1 MGKYRIHIAFLHQ
14 FAPIQ
19 NGNVGADLAD
29 HGHFVGDDH
38 DGDAQRAVELF
49 QQIEDLM
56 NVKGI
61 GRAKYD
67 AIADLITI

>member
-1 MGKYRIHIAFLHQ
+1 MKLYEV
-14 FAPIQ
+14 
-19 NGNVGADLAD
+19 N
-29 HGHFVGDDH
+29 
-38 DGDAQRAVELF
+38 